1 MSSEQANPGEPEDN
15 RAYLARV
22 MNEIDEE
29 VRARRASG
37 DLPPRIE
44 RELDELFLAFSP
56 VGGRTGG
63 LREALRMVD
72 QATFIDPVVP
82 VASAKSGGAMVKRGL
97 RQLSLW
103 YVGYVTHQVSQF
115 ATAVSRSLHLVS
127 EDLDDMRRR
136 LDGQRVPPAPVVE
149 VQWAHHRGAWWVPA
163 ALKALGGA
171 PGRVLHAAA
180 GDGWL
185 VDACRD
191 AGIDAYGV
199 DPGRDVDDRSDVG
212 TLDLRREPVASHIAA
227 TQSAAL
233 GGIVLTGVVEALAPG
248 ERAQLLE
255 LVGDRLAPDGV
266 VVVHSLSPAEWAAA
280 DLPVEAD
287 LAVGH
292 PLRPETW
299 AHLFGQLGFE
309 VEVTSGASAGGAGS
323 ARDYVVVGTL
333 VRPGGAAR
341 R

>member
-1 MSSEQANPGEPEDN
+1 MTAELTNQGDPEDN

-22 MNEIDEE
+22 MAEIDEE

-82 VASAKSGGAMVKRGL
+82 VASAKSGGALVKRGL

-103 YVGYVTHQVSQF
+103 YVGFVTHQVSQF
-115 ATAVSRSLHLVS
+115 ATAVSRSLHLMS
-127 EDLDDMRRR
+127 EDLDDIRRR
-136 LDGQRVPPAPVVE
+136 LDGQRVPAAPVVE
-149 VQWAHHRGAWWVPA
+149 VAWAHHRGAWWVPG

-185 VDACRD
+185 VEACRD

-199 DPGRDVDDRSDVG
+199 DPRRARNDRADSGTIDV
-212 TLDLRREPVASHIAA
+212 RREPVAPHIAA

-255 LVGDRLAPDGV
+255 LVADRIAPDGV
-266 VVVHSLSPAEWAAA
+266 LVVHSISPAEWAAA

-287 LAVGH
+287 LAMGR
-292 PLRPETW
+292 PLRAETW
-299 AHLFGQLGFE
+299 AHLFGELGFE
-309 VEVTSGASAGGAGS
+309 VEVLSGATGGGAGS
-323 ARDYVVVGTL
+323 ARDFLVVAIL
-333 VRPGGAAR
+333 VSPGGAAR